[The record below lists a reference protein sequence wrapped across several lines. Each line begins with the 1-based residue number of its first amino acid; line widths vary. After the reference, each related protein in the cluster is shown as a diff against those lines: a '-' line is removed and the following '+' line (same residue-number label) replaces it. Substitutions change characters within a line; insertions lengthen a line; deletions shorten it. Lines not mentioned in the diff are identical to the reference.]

1 MNSKQLLGWL
11 LTICLLSVSGCQSD
25 PHIPEVIA
33 TVALLPHTGNPG
45 AVATNTHTGYTY
57 VLNGFQHIAVFQET
71 QLLALLPI
79 GNQGTPYYLAT
90 DETQDWLYVVNTRED
105 SVTVIQGTEVI
116 TTVAVAGRNIKGVA
130 VTSRGWA
137 YIISGY
143 RKDAPHYTSNTI
155 EGNVTIISGTQVMG
169 TVPLGRTIPT
179 QVVADPLHND
189 VYVGGMN
196 EEVVVIEDLQIAT
209 RIPITADVKVMD
221 VNPQTG
227 DIYILDVH
235 GYLHQIQQR
244 QIVATLGVAEEYS
257 VAQNMQVHP
266 TTGDVYLVNTGGE
279 ALVARD
285 MQIVAQIPLESGAFR
300 MDIDPLT
307 GNVYVANY
315 RKDDVS
321 VIYDTEVITTIQVG
335 WYPYGIGVN
344 PTNGWVYVSNTNDS
358 TVTILGYP
366 DN

>member
-1 MNSKQLLGWL
+1 VLNRYDDGVIVVRETEKVATLSLAGRKPKDI
-11 LTICLLSVSGCQSD
+11 TIASNGYVYVVSGHSKISAD
-25 PHIPEVIA
+25 
-33 TVALLPHTGNPG
+33 
-45 AVATNTHTGYTY
+45 
-57 VLNGFQHIAVFQET
+57 QES
-71 QLLALLPI
+71 
-79 GNQGTPYYLAT
+79 
-90 DETQDWLYVVNTRED
+90 VV
-105 SVTVIQGTEVI
+105 
-116 TTVAVAGRNIKGVA
+116 
-130 VTSRGWA
+130 
-137 YIISGY
+137 
-143 RKDAPHYTSNTI
+143 
-155 EGNVTIISGTQVMG
+155 EGNVTIISDTQVIG
-169 TVPLGRTIPT
+169 TIPLGRTIPT
-179 QVVADPLHND
+179 QVVADPLRND
-189 VYVGGMN
+189 VYVGGMD
-196 EEVVVIEDLQIAT
+196 EEVVVIEDLQITT

-221 VNPQTG
+221 ANPQTG

-279 ALVARD
+279 ALVVRN

-315 RKDDVS
+315 RKDNVS
-321 VIYDTEVITTIQVG
+321 VIYDTEIITTIQVG